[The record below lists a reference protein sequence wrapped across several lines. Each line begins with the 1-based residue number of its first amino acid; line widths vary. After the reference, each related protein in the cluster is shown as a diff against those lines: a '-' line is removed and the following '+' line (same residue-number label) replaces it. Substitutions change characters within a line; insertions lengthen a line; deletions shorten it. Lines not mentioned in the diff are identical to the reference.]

1 MSLNFLSM
9 TSSINNA
16 PHLRSTYLCDF
27 DKTYKTLD
35 FGVAGRDGIVY
46 ENKAIEAS

>member
-1 MSLNFLSM
+1 LKD
-9 TSSINNA
+9 
-16 PHLRSTYLCDF
+16 Y

-35 FGVAGRDGIVY
+35 FGVSGRKGIS